1 MIKFYNTLTKS
12 IEVFKPIDD
21 EVKIYCCGVTVYDL
35 CHLGH
40 ARSYIAWDVLR
51 RFLIYSKYKVRYVQN
66 FTDIDDKILRRA
78 KEENSSMKKV
88 SEKNIIEFHKDMD
101 ALGIM
106 RPDSM
111 PRATN
116 HICNI
121 CSFITILEEK
131 GYAYSKDGDVY
142 YSVAKNK
149 NYGKL
154 SNQNIQEQNI
164 NQQGRM
170 TNDENSKKITPQ
182 DFALW
187 KKAKNDEPYFNS
199 PWGKGRP
206 GWHIEC
212 SAMVKDELGDTID
225 IHLGGSDLI
234 FPHHENEIA
243 QSEAANGKKLANY
256 WLHNGMVNV
265 NGQKMSKSL
274 RNFKTIRELTKSGIS
289 PMSLRYF
296 VLTVNY
302 RKPLDFTEEAL
313 KSASEAWRN
322 INTAL
327 SLVDITK
334 DTYISFALNEQEEL
348 IEQKYKEKVQDE
360 ISQKKFKFAEALSN
374 DLNTAGAIAIIYE
387 LAKPLKNFINQ
398 FQRLNNLEITL
409 NEKFFLISNFK
420 ILKELSEVLGLKKEE
435 ILIKSRIKE
444 EEILSLINERLGAK
458 KIKNYAKADDIRN
471 LLKEKGIELIDQS
484 PEKTTWIR
492 I

>member
-12 IEVFKPIDD
+12 IEVFKPIND

-142 YSVAKNK
+142 YSVSKNK

-327 SLVDITK
+327 SFVDIIK

-360 ISQKKFKFAEALSN
+360 ISQKKLKFADALSN
-374 DLNTAGAIAIIYE
+374 DLNTAGAIAIIYK
-387 LAKPLKNFINQ
+387 LATPLKNFINQ

-409 NEKFFLISNFK
+409 NEKFFLINNFK
-420 ILKELSEVLGLKKEE
+420 VLKELSEVLGLKKEE

>member
-1 MIKFYNTLTKS
+1 MIKFYNTLTNS
-12 IEVFKPIDD
+12 VEVFKPINE

-88 SEKNIIEFHKDMD
+88 SEKNITEFHKDMD
-101 ALGIM
+101 SLGIM

-131 GYAYSKDGDVY
+131 GYAYSIDGDVY

-154 SNQNIQEQNI
+154 SNQNIKEQNI

-289 PMSLRYF
+289 PMTLRYF

-313 KSASEAWRN
+313 KSASEAWKN

-334 DTYISFALNEQEEL
+334 NTYISFALNEQEEL
-348 IEQKYKEKVQDE
+348 IEQEYKEKVQYE
-360 ISQKKFKFAEALSN
+360 ISQKKLKFAEALSN

-409 NEKFFLISNFK
+409 NEKFFLIKNYR

-435 ILIKSRIKE
+435 IFIKSIIKE
-444 EEILSLINERLGAK
+444 EEILSLINERLVAK
-458 KIKNYAKADDIRN
+458 KIKNYEKADDIRN

>member
-12 IEVFKPIDD
+12 IEVFKPIND

-444 EEILSLINERLGAK
+444 EEILSFINERLGAK

>member
-1 MIKFYNTLTKS
+1 MIKFYNTLSKN
-12 IEVFKPIDD
+12 IEVFKPIND

-66 FTDIDDKILRRA
+66 FTDIDDKILKRA
-78 KEENSSMKKV
+78 KEENSSMKEV
-88 SEKNIIEFHKDMD
+88 SEKNIIEFYKDMD

-111 PRATN
+111 PKATN

-121 CSFITILEEK
+121 CSLINILEEK

-142 YSVAKNK
+142 YSVFKNK
-149 NYGKL
+149 SYGKL
-154 SNQNIQEQNI
+154 SNQKIQEQNI

-170 TNDENSKKITPQ
+170 NKDENSKKINPQ

-187 KKAKNDEPYFNS
+187 KKAKDDEPSFDS

-212 SAMVKDELGDTID
+212 SAMVKDELGETID

-243 QSEAANGKKLANY
+243 QSESANGKKLANY

-274 RNFKTIRELTKSGIS
+274 KNFKTIRELIKSGIS
-289 PMSLRYF
+289 PMTLRYF

-302 RKPLDFTEEAL
+302 RKPLDFTEESL
-313 KSASEAWRN
+313 KSAAESWKN
-322 INTAL
+322 INIAL
-327 SLVDITK
+327 SLVEISK
-334 DTYISFALNEQEEL
+334 KSKISFNQNEQNEL
-348 IEQKYKEKVQDE
+348 IEEEYRQQVYDE
-360 ISQKKFKFAEALSN
+360 ISQKKQKFVDSLSN

-398 FQRLNNLEITL
+398 LQRLNNVEI
-409 NEKFFLISNFK
+409 NSNKKFFLFENF
-420 ILKELSEVLGLKKEE
+420 ITLKELSEVLGLKKEVA
-435 ILIKSRIKE
+435 LIDSKIDKE
-444 EEILSLINERLGAK
+444 QILSLINERLEAK
-458 KIKNYAKADDIRN
+458 KIKNYEKADNIRN
-471 LLKEKGIELIDQS
+471 LLKRKGIELIDQS
-484 PEKTTWIR
+484 PEKTTWIK

>member
-1 MIKFYNTLTKS
+1 
-12 IEVFKPIDD
+12 
-21 EVKIYCCGVTVYDL
+21 
-35 CHLGH
+35 
-40 ARSYIAWDVLR
+40 
-51 RFLIYSKYKVRYVQN
+51 
-66 FTDIDDKILRRA
+66 
-78 KEENSSMKKV
+78 
-88 SEKNIIEFHKDMD
+88 
-101 ALGIM
+101 
-106 RPDSM
+106 
-111 PRATN
+111 
-116 HICNI
+116 
-121 CSFITILEEK
+121 
-131 GYAYSKDGDVY
+131 
-142 YSVAKNK
+142 
-149 NYGKL
+149 
-154 SNQNIQEQNI
+154 
-164 NQQGRM
+164 
-170 TNDENSKKITPQ
+170 
-182 DFALW
+182 
-187 KKAKNDEPYFNS
+187 
-199 PWGKGRP
+199 
-206 GWHIEC
+206 
-212 SAMVKDELGDTID
+212 MVKDELGDTID

-458 KIKNYAKADDIRN
+458 KIKNYAKADYIRN

>member
-1 MIKFYNTLTKS
+1 MIKFYNTLTNR
-12 IEVFKPIDD
+12 IEVFKPINQ

-51 RFLIYSKYKVRYVQN
+51 RFLIFNKYKVRYVQN

-88 SEKNIIEFHKDMD
+88 SEKNITEFHKDMD
-101 ALGIM
+101 TLGIM

-142 YSVAKNK
+142 YSVLKNK

-154 SNQNIQEQNI
+154 SNQNIQAQNI

-170 TNDENSKKITPQ
+170 TDNENSKKINPQ

-187 KKAKNDEPYFNS
+187 KKAKNDEPYFDS

-274 RNFKTIRELTKSGIS
+274 KNFKTIRELTKSGIS
-289 PMSLRYF
+289 PMTLRYF

-302 RKPLDFTEEAL
+302 RKPLDFTKEAL
-313 KSASEAWRN
+313 KSASEAWKN
-322 INTAL
+322 INAAL
-327 SLVDITK
+327 SLEDITK
-334 DTYISFALNEQEEL
+334 GTSISFAHNEQDEL
-348 IEQKYKEKVQDE
+348 IDEKYKEKVLYE
-360 ISQKKFKFAEALSN
+360 ISQKKIKFTDALSY

-387 LAKPLKNFINQ
+387 LAKPIKNFINQ

-409 NEKFFLISNFK
+409 NEKFFLVENFK
-420 ILKELSEVLGLKKEE
+420 ILNELSEVLGLKKEE
-435 ILIKSRIKE
+435 ILTESRIKE
-444 EEILSLINERLGAK
+444 DEILSLINERLEAK
-458 KIKNYAKADDIRN
+458 MIKNYEKADYIRN

-484 PEKTTWIR
+484 PEITTWIR